1 MIVIIDYKCGNI
13 ASVENI
19 IKKAGSKA
27 IISSDPEIISRA
39 SKLILPGVG
48 SFDYGMNQL
57 KEMNLIDIIL
67 EHVNKG
73 KYILGICLGMQLLGN
88 KSDEGICNGLSLVDA
103 EVIRFPNDKKLP
115 VPHMGWNKVIV
126 QKKNVLIDENE
137 FNKFY
142 FVHSY
147 YMRCNDPDIIL
158 CKTDYGINFVSAISK
173 DNVLGVQFHPEK
185 SHKYG
190 LNLIKKFIAL

>member
-27 IISSDPEIISRA
+27 IISSDPEIISKA

-57 KEMNLIDIIL
+57 KEMNLIDIIV
-67 EHVNKG
+67 EHVKNG

-88 KSDEGICNGLSLVDA
+88 RSDEGKCKGLSLMDA
-103 EVIRFPNDKKLP
+103 DIIKFELDDTLP
-115 VPHMGWNKVIV
+115 VPHMGWNKVTV
-126 QKKNVLIDENE
+126 KKENVLIDENT

-147 YMRCNDPDIIL
+147 HMKCNNLDDIL
-158 CKTDYGINFVSAISK
+158 CTTDYGINVVAAVSKKNI
-173 DNVLGVQFHPEK
+173 LGVQFHPEK

-190 LNLIKKFIAL
+190 LKLMKNFIAL

>member
-13 ASVENI
+13 ASVANI
-19 IKKAGSKA
+19 IKKAGFKA
-27 IISSDPEIISRA
+27 VISSDPEVISKA

-57 KEMNLIDIIL
+57 REMDIINIIE

-73 KYILGICLGMQLLGN
+73 KYLLGICLGMQLLGN
-88 KSDEGICNGLSLVDA
+88 KSDEGKSKGLSLIDA
-103 EVIRFPNDKKLP
+103 EIIRFPNDKKLP
-115 VPHMGWNKVIV
+115 VPHMGWNKVMV
-126 QKKNVLIDENE
+126 QKENVLIDKNE

-147 YMRCNDPDIIL
+147 YMKCNNPDTVL
-158 CKTDYGINFVSAISK
+158 CSTDYGINFVSAVSK
-173 DNVLGVQFHPEK
+173 NNILGVQFHPEK

-190 LNLIKKFIAL
+190 LKLIKKFIEL

>member
-19 IKKAGSKA
+19 IKKAGSNA

-57 KEMNLIDIIL
+57 KEMCLIDVIK
-67 EHVNKG
+67 EHVIKG

-88 KSDEGICNGLSLVDA
+88 GSDEGKCKGLSLIDA
-103 EVIRFPNDKKLP
+103 DILKFQFEEKLP
-115 VPHMGWNKVIV
+115 IPHMGWNKVTV
-126 QKKNVLIDENE
+126 KKENVLLNDKE

-147 YMRCNDPDIIL
+147 HMICNNHDDIL
-158 CKTDYGINFVSAISK
+158 CTTDYGV
-173 DNVLGVQFHPEK
+173 NVVAAVQKNNILGVQFHPEK

-190 LNLIKKFIAL
+190 LNLVKRFISL